1 MFNTSTTRG
10 NEMKTKML
18 IYTNNGQY
26 FGSTETYLVKQLIKA
41 YKSIGLN
48 AFELPASLQEQ
59 AF

>member
-1 MFNTSTTRG
+1 
-10 NEMKTKML
+10 MKTKML